1 MSIKPPESAKA
12 PELRSFF
19 ERLGARQDSSP
30 EAGVVSFHDQFFS
43 LDPHAVNLVTR
54 EQLAAALPMRAA
66 MFKSIGAAG
75 TRLTDLSEIWL
86 DDRHVLASTEWD
98 VVFASAEAEPLTL
111 SASYLLRRTDDDW
124 EILVYLNHQ
133 DIRRVIGA
141 RAVIG
146 AAVTPPLGQDLTRG
160 SAV

>member
-1 MSIKPPESAKA
+1 M
-12 PELRSFF
+12 
-19 ERLGARQDSSP
+19 
-30 EAGVVSFHDQFFS
+30 
-43 LDPHAVNLVTR
+43 
-54 EQLAAALPMRAA
+54 
-66 MFKSIGAAG
+66 
-75 TRLTDLSEIWL
+75 TDLSQIWL

-98 VVFASAEAEPLTL
+98 VVFASPAAEPLTL

-141 RAVIG
+141 RSVPGSAVP
-146 AAVTPPLGQDLTRG
+146 PPLGQHPTRG

>member
-1 MSIKPPESAKA
+1 M
-12 PELRSFF
+12 
-19 ERLGARQDSSP
+19 D
-30 EAGVVSFHDQFFS
+30 
-43 LDPHAVNLVTR
+43 LVTR
-54 EQLAAALPMRAA
+54 DQLAAALPMRAA

-75 TRLTDLSEIWL
+75 TRLTDLSQIWL

-98 VVFASAEAEPLTL
+98 VVFASPAAEPLTL

-141 RAVIG
+141 RSVTGSAVP
-146 AAVTPPLGQDLTRG
+146 PPLGQDPTRG